1 MIRIIEAIEYRG
13 IAVGGRNEPLQVM
26 GEDQDGTPVELYLK
40 PSGRPEL
47 NVESLANELLAA
59 IVAGALNLPI
69 CEPLLVE
76 MSQEWIDSIQDHN
89 LRAVLN
95 ASNPIAFGSRNAGV
109 GWQLWSTGDRILGER
124 RQKALA
130 IFAFDAF
137 TGNPDRRDTKPNLLV
152 RGEDFRIIDHEFCFG
167 IRTKL
172 FPKIAPW
179 ELGNLSN
186 LVYPEH
192 HVLGPLLRGDRFIDI
207 DALREPWAAI
217 SDDRLEE
224 FETCIP
230 QQWAAAAQAMS
241 DALEHVKIVRDRID
255 DCLAEIERVLT

>member
-1 MIRIIEAIEYRG
+1 
-13 IAVGGRNEPLQVM
+13 
-26 GEDQDGTPVELYLK
+26 
-40 PSGRPEL
+40 
-47 NVESLANELLAA
+47 
-59 IVAGALNLPI
+59 
-69 CEPLLVE
+69 

-186 LVYPEH
+186 LVNQVIQKDAEDFASQHSAFVTDPLGEIHKAMEH
-192 HVLGPLLRGDRFIDI
+192 
-207 DALREPWAAI
+207 AK
-217 SDDRLEE
+217 
-224 FETCIP
+224 
-230 QQWAAAAQAMS
+230 S
-241 DALEHVKIVRDRID
+241 DAKTKDTYDQFIRVMVYDKNAPSFEDAFSAFYQTLK
-255 DCLAEIERVLT
+255 LALPNLSR